1 MPDKKDYDEYVVKVK
16 RQNDKGEDL
25 TGDDVGSGGKMALYQ
40 PNTTTL
46 ALMILWK
53 KSSLIIL
60 ILRHHSAA
68 SLVPVSKCLLIL

>member
-1 MPDKKDYDEYVVKVK
+1 MMSAAAV
-16 RQNDKGEDL
+16 
-25 TGDDVGSGGKMALYQ
+25 GDVKMALYQ

-53 KSSLIIL
+53 KGSLIIL